1 MKRLVLLSAAL
12 ILAIAMGIGAQANK
26 PALVIRANVEGADV
40 TLNGIPLGKTS
51 PHFAILLDP
60 GTYSLKVAKAGYSE
74 FSTLITL
81 PAESLIV
88 NVSLVAMAAP
98 PPSGGPAP
106 TPAPPSGGP
115 SGGPS
120 STQSGNYTVVRNG
133 LGETMRALARG
144 PSQFVA
150 VGNSMV
156 ALDSADGKHWSS
168 PQKIPGSGNF
178 VSVRWVK
185 DRFLA
190 PGDYGLLYSSSDG
203 QAWKR
208 QSTNSTRHLGPAAWM
223 AGRFFIVGQSGTMLA
238 SSNGTSW
245 SQLAIS
251 YSNNFLNIAAE
262 KSTLVVTGSQGLIL
276 YSTDGG
282 VVWNKA
288 ASGVTDN
295 LFGLASGPAG
305 FVAGGSS
312 QRAPLLFSPDG
323 KSWSVVYR
331 SDSSQT
337 YGAIIWDGARFLVA
351 ASYGEVLESRDGR
364 EWRKLPAIPNGKHAV
379 GVAADGA
386 TIVIAQ
392 SDGTIVAFPREAPA
406 GGPSSGGAPSSGGG
420 PPSGGPSPT
429 PPSPPSTATMKSVTL
444 LKEDFENKG
453 PLGALP
459 PGWLRRD
466 NKNPSYPYAWEGNQ
480 DGRNSRSGDWSAM
493 MTFGTAK
500 AMITPPLLLA
510 EGGTATLAFWAKNR
524 DPKVRTNLTILL
536 SHGGSNQGDF
546 RWELGRIRGVPD
558 AYQRFS
564 FDIGPEHG
572 GETIRVMFLGD
583 EPEEGQVIHVD
594 DVEIVARVPD
604 SPGTAQALKPFVLID
619 ENFEGKAPPGVLP
632 PGWMSRDYRN
642 PQYPYAWDCAIDNR
656 NAHSGIQF
664 TMASGADK
672 GLITPAFNVPP
683 GGATVSFWLRNRDPK
698 NGGNLDVLLS
708 YGGTEQRDFT
718 DTLGRIR
725 GAPDTYQL
733 FTYEIGGLYAGRTV
747 RVMFYAAE
755 PQQGQIMQI
764 DDVVVEGKR

>member
-1 MKRLVLLSAAL
+1 MKRMVLLSVAL
-12 ILAIAMGIGAQANK
+12 LLVIAMGIGAQANK

-74 FSTLITL
+74 FSMLITL

-88 NVSLVAMAAP
+88 NVALVAIAAP
-98 PPSGGPAP
+98 PPSGGPTP
-106 TPAPPSGGP
+106 TPAPP

-120 STQSGNYTVVRNG
+120 STQSGNYTIVRNG
-133 LGETMRALARG
+133 SGETMRALARG

-156 ALDSADGKHWSS
+156 ALNSADGKHWSS
-168 PQKIPGSGNF
+168 PQKIPGTGNF

-185 DRFLA
+185 DRYLA

-208 QSTNSTRHLGPAAWM
+208 QTTNSTKHLGPAAWM

-295 LFGLASGPAG
+295 LFGLASGPVG

-337 YGAIIWDGARFLVA
+337 YGAIIWDGSRFLVA
-351 ASYGEVLESRDGR
+351 ASYGEVLESRDGK

-379 GVAADGA
+379 GVAADAG
-386 TIVIAQ
+386 TTVIVQ
-392 SDGTIVAFPREAPA
+392 SDGTIVAFSKEAPA
-406 GGPSSGGAPSSGGG
+406 GGPSTGGPPSPAGPSSGGPG
-420 PPSGGPSPT
+420 AGGPSPT
-429 PPSPPSTATMKSVTL
+429 PPTPPSTVTMKTVTL

-453 PLGALP
+453 PPGALP

-480 DGRNSRSGDWSAM
+480 DGRNSHSGAWSAM

-500 AMITPPLLLA
+500 AMITPPLQLA

-524 DPKVRTNLTILL
+524 DPSVKTNLTVLL
-536 SHGGSNQGDF
+536 SHGGSNQSDF
-546 RWELGRIRGVPD
+546 RWELGRIRGIPD
-558 AYQRFS
+558 TYQRFS
-564 FDIGPEHG
+564 FEIGREHG
-572 GETIRVMFLGD
+572 GETLRVMFLGD
-583 EPEEGQVIHVD
+583 EPEEGQIIHVD
-594 DVEIVARVPD
+594 DVEVAARVPD
-604 SPGTAQALKPFVLID
+604 SPGAAQTLKPFVLIEED
-619 ENFEGKAPPGVLP
+619 FENKAPPGVLP
-632 PGWMSRDYRN
+632 PGWMSRDNKN
-642 PQYPYAWDCAIDNR
+642 PQYPYAWDCVIDNR
-656 NAHSGIQF
+656 NARSGIQF
-664 TMASGADK
+664 TMASGTDK
-672 GLITPAFNVPP
+672 GLITPTFVVPS
-683 GGATVSFWLRNRDPK
+683 GGATVSFWLRNRDPG

-708 YGGTEQRDFT
+708 YGGTDQRDFT

-725 GAPDTYQL
+725 GAPDGYQL
-733 FTYEIGGLYAGRTV
+733 YTYEIGGLYAGRTV

-755 PQQGQIMQI
+755 PQLGQIMQI
-764 DDVVVEGKR
+764 DDVKVEGKR